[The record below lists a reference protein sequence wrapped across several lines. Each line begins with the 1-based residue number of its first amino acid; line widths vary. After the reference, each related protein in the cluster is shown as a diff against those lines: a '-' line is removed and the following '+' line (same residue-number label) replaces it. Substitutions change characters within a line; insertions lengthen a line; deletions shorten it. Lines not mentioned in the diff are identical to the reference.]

1 MIKPNCNNCISENCF
16 INRYVNKEWKKKVN
30 QYRLTQVI
38 KKGETIFRE
47 GDPVNGIYF
56 IFKGKVKVYNSGL
69 RNKTQIVRFADSGNI
84 LGHRG
89 FGKLRVYPIGATALE
104 NSTICF
110 VPADVFLNTMNNNGL
125 LAVELVNFY
134 ADELRRAE
142 NKLRSLSQMTVK
154 QKIAEAILTLS
165 EIYGVVK
172 ENETEFLK
180 VQLSRQE
187 YADITGASLEEVIRT
202 ISQLKKEQLIAI
214 EGKKIGITNRN
225 KLQEMLSEFGPLRL
239 P

>member
-16 INRYVNKEWKKKVN
+16 INKYVDSEWKKKIN
-30 QYRLTQVI
+30 QNRLTQGI
-38 KKGETIFRE
+38 KKGEIIFRE
-47 GDPVNGIYF
+47 GDPVTGIYF
-56 IFKGKVKVYNSGL
+56 IFKGKVKVYNSGI

-89 FGKLRVYPIGATALE
+89 FGKSRVYPIGAAALE
-104 NSTICF
+104 NSTLCF
-110 VPADVFLNTMNNNGL
+110 VSTDIFLNTMNHNSA

-172 ENETEFLK
+172 ENDTEFIK

-202 ISQLKKEQLIAI
+202 ISQLRKEQFISI
-214 EGKKIGITNRN
+214 EGKKIGIIHRD
-225 KLQEMLSEFGPLRL
+225 KLEEMLSEFGPLRL

>member
-1 MIKPNCNNCISENCF
+1 MKPNCNNCNSENCF
-16 INRYVNKEWKKKVN
+16 INRYVSKDWKKKVN
-30 QYRLTQVI
+30 QQRLTITV
-38 KKGETIFRE
+38 KKGVVIFKE
-47 GDPVNGIYF
+47 GDPVSGIYF
-56 IFKGKVKVYNSGL
+56 IYKGKVKVYNSGI

-110 VPADVFLNTMNNNGL
+110 VPSEVFLYAMNNNGL

-165 EIYGVVK
+165 EIYGVTK

-202 ISQLKKEQLIAI
+202 ISQLKKEELIAI
-214 EGKKIGITNRN
+214 EGKKIGISNRN
-225 KLQEMLSEFGPLRL
+225 ILKEMLSEFGPLRL

>member
-1 MIKPNCNNCISENCF
+1 M
-16 INRYVNKEWKKKVN
+16 
-30 QYRLTQVI
+30 TQVI

-56 IFKGKVKVYNSGL
+56 IYKGKVKVYNSGI
-69 RNKTQIVRFADSGNI
+69 RNKPQIVRFADSGNI

-142 NKLRSLSQMTVK
+142 NKLRSLSQMSVK

-180 VQLSRQE
+180 IQLSRQE

-214 EGKKIGITNRN
+214 EGKKIGIVNRI
-225 KLQEMLSEFGPLRL
+225 KLEEMLSEFGPLRL